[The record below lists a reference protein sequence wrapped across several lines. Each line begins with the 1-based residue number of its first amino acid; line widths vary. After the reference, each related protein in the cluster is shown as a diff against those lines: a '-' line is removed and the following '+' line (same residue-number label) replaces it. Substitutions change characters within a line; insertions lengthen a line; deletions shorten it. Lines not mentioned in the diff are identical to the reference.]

1 MKNLINRAKYALK
14 GEQGASNIEII
25 IWISVVLVIA
35 TVLFMFRDSIMD
47 FLKDAKGEVD
57 NLEVK

>member
-1 MKNLINRAKYALK
+1 MKNLMNRAKYALK

-35 TVLFMFRDSIMD
+35 TVLFAFRDSIMG
-47 FLKDAKGEVD
+47 FLNDARGEVD